1 MTAADP
7 IASALPGVAADLE
20 AQVRE
25 ARSLASLRERDLN
38 MAVRRT
44 LGRQLGAPVVEIVVP
59 VAGWPALGRS
69 TTVTVVETQPGS
81 RAPYLVAELKWIRT
95 GGDYKIYEAMWD
107 LFKMAL
113 QMRAPTVH
121 GAYLITGA
129 PSPAWQSDPCADLF
143 SSCGSS
149 QTLEPATSP
158 IHPRAASTALPCR
171 SHAIAEAVNADK
183 SPGAIAL

>member
-1 MTAADP
+1 
-7 IASALPGVAADLE
+7 
-20 AQVRE
+20 
-25 ARSLASLRERDLN
+25 
-38 MAVRRT
+38 
-44 LGRQLGAPVVEIVVP
+44 VP

-69 TTVTVVETQPGS
+69 TTDTVVETQPGS

-143 SSCGSS
+143 SDGLHHVDELCRRRSNTRTSWLIWDWMLDGGGDRAP
-149 QTLEPATSP
+149 EAVPSP
-158 IHPRAASTALPCR
+158 IRTVALPSVSVTAGPHEWSLR
-171 SHAIAEAVNADK
+171 AVRVEVPSNAIDIPFAAGWPRGDRPADAK
-183 SPGAIAL
+183 RPLL